1 MLKAIAM
8 LTCALT
14 IAGGSW
20 YVAVDLTTASDLT
33 AIYNCSAFFAYVFS
47 VPLLGEQIRLPKVLA
62 VVIAVGGVF
71 IVAYGDAYTTSK
83 TDTSDPSLPPS
94 HPDSAPSRGVGN
106 LVIGVGSILYGL
118 YEVMYKRLGCPPSG
132 TSPGRS
138 MLFAN
143 FIGTCIGFFTLC
155 VLWIPIPIL
164 HYTGIETFSLPT
176 GEARSLLLISVLAN
190 AIFSGCFLVLMSLTS
205 PVLASVA
212 ALLTIFLVAL
222 VDELLPEP
230 MHNELSGAALVG
242 GVVIIVAFVMLTW
255 ATFVEMN
262 EERREKEAVHEVEDD
277 EVDELPQP

>member
-47 VPLLGEQIRLPKVLA
+47 VPLLGEQVRLPKVLA

-71 IVAYGDAYTTSK
+71 IVAYGDSYTSNSDTSPP
-83 TDTSDPSLPPS
+83 SDPSLPSS

-118 YEVMYKRLGCPPSG
+118 YEVMYKRLACPPSG

-143 FIGTCIGFFTLC
+143 FIGTCIGLFTLC
-155 VLWIPIPIL
+155 VLWIPLPIL
-164 HYTGIETFSLPT
+164 HYTGIETFALPT
-176 GEARSLLLISVLAN
+176 GEARHLLLISVLAN
-190 AIFSGCFLVLMSLTS
+190 AVFSGCFLVLMSLTS

-222 VDELLPEP
+222 VDELLPPP
-230 MHNELSGAALVG
+230 MHNELSGVALVG

-262 EERREKEAVHEVEDD
+262 EEAREDDVEVE
-277 EVDELPQP
+277 EVATP

>member
-1 MLKAIAM
+1 MLKAIAI

-62 VVIAVGGVF
+62 VIIAVGGVF
-71 IVAYGDAYTTSK
+71 IVAYGDSYNNSNSATSPS
-83 TDTSDPSLPPS
+83 SDPSLPSS
-94 HPDSAPSRGVGN
+94 HPDSAPSRGIAN

-143 FIGTCIGFFTLC
+143 FIGTCIGCFTLC
-155 VLWIPIPIL
+155 VLWIPLPIL
-164 HYTGIETFSLPT
+164 HYTGIETFALPT
-176 GEARSLLLISVLAN
+176 GEARHLLLISVLAN
-190 AIFSGCFLVLMSLTS
+190 AVFSGCFLVLMSLTS

-222 VDELLPEP
+222 VDELLPPP
-230 MHNELSGAALVG
+230 MHNELSGVALVG

-255 ATFVEMN
+255 ATFVEMK
-262 EERREKEAVHEVEDD
+262 EERKDDVDDEEVE
-277 EVDELPQP
+277 EVVTP

>member
-1 MLKAIAM
+1 MLRAIAM

-47 VPLLGEQIRLPKVLA
+47 VPLLGEQIRFAKVLA
-62 VVIAVGGVF
+62 VIIAVGGVF
-71 IVAYGDAYTTSK
+71 IVAYGDSFSTETTV
-83 TDTSDPSLPPS
+83 TPSDPTLPSS
-94 HPDSAPSRGVGN
+94 HPDSAPSRGIGN

-143 FIGTCIGFFTLC
+143 FVGTCIGVFTLC
-155 VLWIPIPIL
+155 VLWIPLPIL

-176 GEARSLLLISVLAN
+176 GEARHLLLISVLAN
-190 AIFSGCFLVLMSLTS
+190 AVFSGCFLVLMSLTS

-222 VDELLPEP
+222 VDELLPPP
-230 MHNELSGAALVG
+230 MHNELSGAALIG

-262 EERREKEAVHEVEDD
+262 EERREKEKAHDVED
-277 EVDELPQP
+277 EVDEIASP